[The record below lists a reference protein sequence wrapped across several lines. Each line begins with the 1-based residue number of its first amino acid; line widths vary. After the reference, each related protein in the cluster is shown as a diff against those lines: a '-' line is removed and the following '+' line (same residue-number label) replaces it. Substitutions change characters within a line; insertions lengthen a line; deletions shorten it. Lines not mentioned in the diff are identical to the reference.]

1 MLLTLRIV
9 GVEGHPRVYMC
20 THIHDDRLY
29 IPKRSMCDIILS
41 SSLRARQIQLL
52 KNLCISSYPAHTL
65 LRHFYKTIFHI
76 LHTINKT
83 DP

>member
-1 MLLTLRIV
+1 MCTSFYVKCNIVILLSMLLTLRIV

-41 SSLRARQIQLL
+41 YSLRARQI
-52 KNLCISSYPAHTL
+52 
-65 LRHFYKTIFHI
+65 
-76 LHTINKT
+76 
-83 DP
+83 